1 MRLLIVDD
9 EPIIVNG
16 LVALFEEAELPGV
29 EVYRASSA
37 QEALDWL
44 DKTKIDLVLTD
55 IQMPGLS
62 GLELQREIRHRWPK
76 CKIIFLT
83 GYDDFSY
90 ARQAIRQGSEDYLL
104 KTDGFDTILE
114 RVGQTLERVRE
125 ENLASEW
132 MERATSQYRAA
143 LPELRRNYLNELLS
157 GSLSAKRQ
165 AWEQFERYGVPL
177 SPELPVL
184 LLLGR
189 VDRWRE
195 GMSDGD
201 SELFLFA
208 FRNIA
213 DEWLSPKA
221 KAVSLPHER
230 NKAVWLIQPRPSEG
244 GDGDWAAAHRFVR
257 GTLESVQ
264 ESCRRLLQLSVSFA
278 LADEPVVW
286 READGKFAG
295 LKSMLSF
302 GLGSDSEIL
311 LTEGDTAAGKRGV
324 PFVNRS
330 RLRQIDL
337 LKTYLESGQE
347 EPCRELLESLLNV
360 DEIPPLLMESY
371 RMEVFHTLAAAFISY
386 LNRIDL
392 DFADRSGLDLS
403 LLSRWDAHGSWDSV
417 RSYFLALSDVL
428 FRRRTDERNN
438 RERVIAA
445 KVQKYIHEHLSGDL
459 TLVQIGEAV
468 GLNPSYLSRLYKQTT
483 GKGLSDE
490 IAEAR
495 IARAKELLSDSM
507 IKIHEIPKRIGLT
520 SEHYFYKFFKRSVH
534 MTPQE
539 YRDAAAAGRM

>member
-16 LVALFEEAELPGV
+16 LVSLFEEAELPGV
-29 EVYRASSA
+29 EVYRACSA

-44 DKTKIDLVLTD
+44 DKTRIDLVLTD

-62 GLELQREIRHRWPK
+62 GLELQREIRQRWPK

-125 ENLASEW
+125 ENRASEW

-165 AWEQFERYGVPL
+165 ARERFERYGLPL

-201 SELFLFA
+201 GELFLFA
-208 FRNIA
+208 LRNIA

-221 KAVSLPHER
+221 KIVSLPLER
-230 NKAVWLIQPRPSEG
+230 NKAVWLIQPLPSEEEA
-244 GDGDWAAAHRFVR
+244 GDWTGTHRFVR

-264 ESCRRLLQLSVSFA
+264 ETCRRLLQLSVSFA
-278 LADEPVVW
+278 LADEPIAW

-295 LKSMLSF
+295 LKSMFSF

-311 LTEGDTAAGKRGV
+311 LTEGDTADKRGV
-324 PFVNRS
+324 PFANRS

-337 LKTYLESGQE
+337 LETYLESGQE
-347 EPCRELLESLLNV
+347 EPYRELLESLLNV
-360 DEIPPLLMESY
+360 DEVPPLLMESY

-392 DFADRSGLDLS
+392 IFADGSGLDLS

-445 KVQKYIHEHLSGDL
+445 KVRKYIHEHLSGDL

-495 IARAKELLSDSM
+495 VARAKELLSDSTM
-507 IKIHEIPKRIGLT
+507 KIHEIPKRIGFT
-520 SEHYFYKFFKRSVH
+520 SEHYFYKFFKRAVH